1 MKDKDLDIR
10 QWWTHGIGDPYDQ
23 ITDMLI
29 TAQNVERVHA
39 QNVEYA
45 AKCQREARAAETQ
58 AKAKAKQLDILA
70 TPSNVKAAKDAEE
83 DRQFAQSIA
92 QTAQTTLE
100 TSERSLNLHL
110 DHIIRAASKQAAK
123 KSITLAYTARTA
135 YQWAMDAL
143 TALNA
148 DKAEKLAEAYPLP
161 DSTITDEVRVR
172 ERVIVSAVVE
182 VVQGDEPTISDEDAE
197 ALNAELQASLI
208 GLCPYD
214 VESARRMEAI
224 IMGIHGKYPDIAETL
239 CHTTYQ
245 IGAMAQPHA
254 APVNSFANVPCRVA
268 DVICRRRMSSEQQ
281 ALLFEL
287 LADLKVPKGEAI
299 DADAIPDDAPMSVV
313 PLDRSK
319 LAGVAKAI
327 YGKNID
333 ESRAKV
339 LADLD
344 RMSRITS
351 FDYVGKD
358 GRVKTRERLIFP
370 QVIKDKET
378 GAMESIAVHLDAV
391 FRYLTAK
398 HFHHLNME
406 RYRQLRR
413 EANGDEAGK
422 LILAILAKWD
432 SIIAQTAKGYAKEV
446 SIMFADI
453 FDDDLGRRNSQNKAQ
468 RAIAAAASVAEF
480 MRASSWAVITAKG
493 IGGTANIGISFTF
506 QPRPL
511 SVEDTETRIRRLE
524 KKTSELQASMPK
536 KHRGRPP
543 KNTRK

>member
-1 MKDKDLDIR
+1 MKDKDIDVR
-10 QWWTHGIGDPYDQ
+10 QWWTHGIGDPYDP

-45 AKCQREARAAETQ
+45 AKCQQEARAAET
-58 AKAKAKQLDILA
+58 KAKAAARQLDVLPS
-70 TPSNVKAAKDAEE
+70 PSNVKTARDAEE

-92 QTAQTTLE
+92 QTAQTALE
-100 TSERSLNLHL
+100 ASERSLNLHL
-110 DHIIRAASKQAAK
+110 DRIIRGASKQAAK
-123 KSITLAYTARTA
+123 KSITRAYTARTA

-143 TALNA
+143 TTLNA

-161 DSTITDEVRVR
+161 AGTLIDEVKVR

-182 VVQGDEPTISDEDAE
+182 VIQGDDPTISDEDAE
-197 ALNAELQASLI
+197 DLNAELQASLI

-214 VESARRMEAI
+214 VESARRMETI
-224 IMGIHGKYPDIAETL
+224 ISGIHDKHPDIAETL

-344 RMSRITS
+344 RMGRITS

-358 GRVKTRERLIFP
+358 GRIKTRERLIFP

-432 SIIAQTAKGYAKEV
+432 GIAAQTANGYAKEV
-446 SIMFADI
+446 SIMFADL
-453 FDDDLGRRNSQNKAQ
+453 FDEDAERTRKRKAQ
-468 RAIAAAASVAEF
+468 RAIDAAPSVAEF

-493 IGGTANIGISFTF
+493 IGGTANVGISFTF

-511 SVEDTETRIRRLE
+511 SMEDAETRLRQLE

-536 KHRGRPP
+536 KRRGRPP